1 MQVQA
6 TQINNRPMGTTPV
19 IVICTEDDI
28 TRLIT
33 SSKLLALP
41 SGSTF
46 IPYIDTSLTILSL
59 FQKLRQTNTSAQQL
73 LSGSVQIGTELSE
86 SSDLTV
92 LSQLQLHRTG
102 HLQIIKSVITYS
114 YTSFINQEYFKT
126 EDTVQTNWCQ
136 WELMGES
143 GCLCTD
149 YAWSSKRSVLL
160 CERIDSKSCER
171 KVAKRVSTTLV

>member
-41 SGSTF
+41 SGGTF
-46 IPYIDTSLTILSL
+46 IPYIDTRLTILSL
-59 FQKLRQTNTSAQQL
+59 FQKLCQTNTSAQQL

-114 YTSFINQEYFKT
+114 YTSRLLIKSISRLKT
-126 EDTVQTNWCQ
+126 QFRLTDVDGSW
-136 WELMGES
+136 WENRVAYALIMHGVLKD
-143 GCLCTD
+143 LCSFVKELTQ
-149 YAWSSKRSVLL
+149 
-160 CERIDSKSCER
+160 
-171 KVAKRVSTTLV
+171 RVVKEKWQNGWVPL